1 MHRLLLTCSALLVLA
16 ACSTNSSGE
25 VATTTT
31 TKESQLTHTSGDPY
45 ADCRNDTV
53 EQVTHEANTSRKDSG
68 LPPLHCAPELADI
81 AQAHADDMCEK
92 SYLSHTS
99 KDGRT
104 MVDRARNAGFDFMT
118 LGENVA
124 MGHRTPQKVH
134 SSWMDS
140 RMHRKNILNGE
151 FSRLGVGYAPCGG
164 TPYWVQV
171 FAN

>member
-1 MHRLLLTCSALLVLA
+1 MKHCILLFAALLLA
-16 ACSTNSSGE
+16 ACSTGANTTTI
-25 VATTTT
+25 TTTT
-31 TKESQLTHTSGDPY
+31 EDSQLTHTSGDPY
-45 ADCRNDTV
+45 AECRNDTV
-53 EQVTHEANTSRKDSG
+53 EQVTREANSARDDKG
-68 LPPLHCAPELADI
+68 MHPLHCATELADI

-92 SYLSHTS
+92 DYLSHTS

-124 MGHRTPQKVH
+124 MGQPTAEKVH

-140 RMHRKNILNGE
+140 RMHRRNILNPE
-151 FSRLGVGYAPCGG
+151 FSRLGVGYAPCDG

>member
-1 MHRLLLTCSALLVLA
+1 VLLS
-16 ACSTNSSGE
+16 ACSTS
-25 VATTTT
+25 TTTSTVT
-31 TKESQLTHTSGDPY
+31 TSEESELTHTSGDPY
-45 ADCRNDTV
+45 ADCRNYTV
-53 EQVTHEANTSRKDSG
+53 EQVTREANAVRDDKG
-68 LPPLHCAPELADI
+68 LPPLHCAQKLAEI

-92 SYLSHTS
+92 NYLSHTS

-124 MGHRTPQKVH
+124 MGQRTPEQVH
-134 SSWMDS
+134 ASWMDS
-140 RMHRKNILNGE
+140 KMHRRNILNGE
-151 FSRLGVGYAPCGG
+151 FSRLGVGYAACGG